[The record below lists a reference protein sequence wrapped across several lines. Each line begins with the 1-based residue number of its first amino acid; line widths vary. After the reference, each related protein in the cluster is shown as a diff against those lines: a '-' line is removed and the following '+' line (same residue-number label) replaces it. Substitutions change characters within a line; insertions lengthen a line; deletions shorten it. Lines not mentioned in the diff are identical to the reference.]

1 MVFSVNVDKLTRMK
15 PSEKESYESVA
26 DSIIDMSEED
36 EPVVISVVGEGT
48 MAFKLADTLYAKGGK
63 VIFIDADL
71 RDDIFIAKYRVG
83 RDLKGVA
90 NYLVEEIDY
99 NDIICLTNK
108 DNFKVIFT
116 GMSDYTMNQEMK
128 VEKISNLFKQLK
140 EDFDWIVVLTDDSG
154 KIASMCDETV
164 VMLKQSDYSEMS
176 SEIKV
181 KQLDEAGCYVL
192 GVVVNE

>member
-26 DSIIDMSEED
+26 DSIIDMSEDD
-36 EPVVISVVGEGT
+36 ESVAISVVGEGT
-48 MAFKLADTLYAKGGK
+48 MAFKLADSLYEKGGR

-83 RDLKGVA
+83 RDLKGIA
-90 NYLVEEIDY
+90 NYLTEEIDY

-108 DNFKVIFT
+108 DNFRVIFT
-116 GMSDYTMNQEMK
+116 GMSDYTMHQNINT
-128 VEKISNLFKQLK
+128 EKMTFLFKRLK
-140 EDFDWIVVLTDDSG
+140 EDFDWIVVFTDDSG
-154 KIASMCDETV
+154 KIASMCDETII
-164 VMLKQSDYSEMS
+164 MLKQSDYSEMS